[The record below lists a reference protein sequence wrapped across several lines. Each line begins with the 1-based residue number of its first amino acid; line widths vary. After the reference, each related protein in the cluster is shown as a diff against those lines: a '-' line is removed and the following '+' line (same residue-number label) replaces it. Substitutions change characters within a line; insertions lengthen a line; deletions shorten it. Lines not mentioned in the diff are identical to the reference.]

1 MESNRIT
8 VLSEHQFTV
17 VYDTTQFV
25 FGHKCTCLFI
35 IVFVKYE
42 PNQASLSF
50 ILATGPMYL
59 LLWKDDLSCIFVYN
73 KLMWKFPSSIRWQDL
88 NAQPLGRESLNFWL
102 DQGTHDPYPFYYI
115 YFTLICTF

>member
-35 IVFVKYE
+35 LVFVKYE
-42 PNQASLSF
+42 PNPASLSF
-50 ILATGPMYL
+50 ILATGQ
-59 LLWKDDLSCIFVYN
+59 CICSYERMTCPVFLYTIN
-73 KLMWKFPSSIRWQDL
+73 
-88 NAQPLGRESLNFWL
+88 
-102 DQGTHDPYPFYYI
+102 
-115 YFTLICTF
+115 